1 MCYQTYLLDGLN
13 LTLEAIREALVAGAQ
28 LRSVVFAKV
37 AAPEGEAAPA
47 AAPEKSEKPDKLTGA
62 AADKAAA
69 AAAAAAAIAA
79 AAAAEP
85 PEWFKAVRAQAE
97 AAVWDDPL
105 AQLAAL
111 EVALPPSTPPP
122 AGGCCDQGSA
132 MGVSIFSRLV
142 AAACVSLEW
151 PRTESW

>member
-1 MCYQTYLLDGLN
+1 MS
-13 LTLEAIREALVAGAQ
+13 LTLDAIREALVAGAQ

-37 AAPEGEAAPA
+37 SAPEGEAAPA

-69 AAAAAAAIAA
+69 AAAAAATAA

-97 AAVWDDPL
+97 AALWDDPL

-122 AGGCCDQGSA
+122 AGRCCDH
-132 MGVSIFSRLV
+132 
-142 AAACVSLEW
+142 
-151 PRTESW
+151 